1 MSNAKKPDEPPKKV
15 ELRGYV
21 DERLRELAVEA
32 ANAEN
37 IPLSEWVAHL
47 VAKALKRPDLAEVP
61 RKRLGRAI
69 GSKNKP
75 KTEPP
80 EA

>member
-1 MSNAKKPDEPPKKV
+1 MSNAKKDEPPKKV

-21 DERLRELAVEA
+21 DERLRDLAVEA
-32 ANAEN
+32 ADAEN
-37 IPLSEWVAHL
+37 LPLSEWVAHI

-75 KTEPP
+75 KDTPAE
-80 EA
+80 E